1 VFDYGSIVFFNMG
14 VTERDAVL
22 ELASSLC
29 EAPIASK
36 DRNTDD
42 YRVVVRP
49 ELEHWAQF
57 EADHTVL
64 QKLDLNNIGVIG
76 TVLAQTVALEHYE
89 KRVDNMIEIFSKL
102 NKSTEEKGQMDI
114 KKDRLFKLVARNNNT
129 LTFVSTRMKIMA
141 RSDTAWQYAQYD
153 RVLQHLR
160 KDFELTG
167 RFEHLDYKLDLI
179 QTQAKFYLDI
189 IQNQKSDTLEWT
201 IIVLIAIE
209 ICVSLYDISLTLAGS
224 HS

>member
-1 VFDYGSIVFFNMG
+1 M
-14 VTERDAVL
+14 
-22 ELASSLC
+22 SLQC
-29 EAPIASK
+29 TNCTVHYTSAPIAAE

-49 ELEHWAQF
+49 ELNHWAQF
-57 EADHTVL
+57 EVDHTVL
-64 QKLDLNNIGVIG
+64 QRLDLNNIGVIG

-89 KRVDNMIEIFSKL
+89 RRVDNMIEIFSGL
-102 NKSTEEKGQMDI
+102 NKATEEMGQLDI

-141 RSDTAWQYAQYD
+141 RSETAWQYAQYD
-153 RVLQHLR
+153 QVLQHLR
-160 KDFELTG
+160 RDFELQR

-201 IIVLIAIE
+201 IIILIAIE
-209 ICVSLYDISLTLAGS
+209 ICVSLYDISLTLSS
-224 HS
+224 HH